1 LKRLLKSMFVLLLI
15 LSACGQSSEERA
27 VRTAYNELTD
37 NLESGDFDA
46 VFNQM
51 SSNTRTFLDDLASAF
66 EFYGMGWGETGS
78 EFLAGILSGIDMSD
92 LSRNIKSVTFTS
104 ATRADVV
111 TATDDG
117 DETMTFVLE
126 DGEWKLDFEDFMKG
140 AIDEGLAGSGIT
152 VDDIIAREIQGDL
165 GMGDTVSGTDFEVGS
180 GSSSVR
186 ITNDLGSWDIWYVYV
201 SPSEESQWGQDRLGS
216 SGILSPGNTI
226 TVKVAPGTYD
236 IMVTD
241 EDGDTYSRYG
251 VDVGPN
257 GYGWSVTLSDMD

>member
-1 LKRLLKSMFVLLLI
+1 MKRLLKSMFVLLLI

-126 DGEWKLDFEDFMKG
+126 DGEWKLDFDELTLLPDRIYISPVGGG
-140 AIDEGLAGSGIT
+140 AGLE
-152 VDDIIAREIQGDL
+152 VDLPKSYRPSVAR
-165 GMGDTVSGTDFEVGS
+165 TS
-180 GSSSVR
+180 
-186 ITNDLGSWDIWYVYV
+186 
-201 SPSEESQWGQDRLGS
+201 
-216 SGILSPGNTI
+216 
-226 TVKVAPGTYD
+226 
-236 IMVTD
+236 
-241 EDGDTYSRYG
+241 
-251 VDVGPN
+251 
-257 GYGWSVTLSDMD
+257 

>member
-1 LKRLLKSMFVLLLI
+1 MKRLLKSMFVLLLI

-186 ITNDLGSWDIWYVYV
+186 ITNDLGSWDIW
-201 SPSEESQWGQDRLGS
+201 
-216 SGILSPGNTI
+216 
-226 TVKVAPGTYD
+226 
-236 IMVTD
+236 
-241 EDGDTYSRYG
+241 
-251 VDVGPN
+251 
-257 GYGWSVTLSDMD
+257 